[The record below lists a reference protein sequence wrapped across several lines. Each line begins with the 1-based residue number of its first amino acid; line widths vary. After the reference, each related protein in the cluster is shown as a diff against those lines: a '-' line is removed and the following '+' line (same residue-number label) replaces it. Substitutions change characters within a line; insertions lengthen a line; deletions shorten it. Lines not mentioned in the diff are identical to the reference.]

1 MGAGRDL
8 FALRKDGTEVPVEI
22 GLSPIRTDQG
32 LIVLSAIVDISERKR
47 AEAQRELLLAELN
60 HRVKN
65 TLAVVQGIAHQ
76 TFRRTDASPEARRA
90 FEGRLAALA
99 AAHNLL
105 TRTNWEQAS
114 LEHLAAE
121 TLQVRAV
128 NERRLAFSGPS
139 VHLQPKQAL
148 AITMAL
154 HELCTNAVKYGALSN
169 ETGSVTLEWRRTDS
183 PAPRLTMVWR
193 ERGGPPVS
201 PPARRGFG
209 SRMIERALA
218 QDLKGAV
225 TMEFMPE
232 GVVCTIDAPLPERRA
247 R

>member
-22 GLSPIRTDQG
+22 GLSPIETDEG
-32 LIVLSAIVDISERKR
+32 LFVLGAVVDISERKR
-47 AEAQRELLLAELN
+47 AEHQRELLLAELN

-76 TFRRTDASPEARRA
+76 TFRRTDAPPEARRA

-105 TRTNWEQAS
+105 TQANWEQAS
-114 LEHLAAE
+114 LQRLAAE
-121 TLQVRAV
+121 TLQTPAV
-128 NERRLAFSGPS
+128 DQQRLMLEGPR

-148 AITMAL
+148 AIAMAL

-169 ETGSVTLEWRRTDS
+169 ETGSIAFEWRQADG
-183 PAPRLTMVWR
+183 PDCRLTMVWR
-193 ERGGPPVS
+193 EQGGPPVS

-209 SRMIERALA
+209 SRIIEKALA
-218 QDLKGAV
+218 QDLNGDV
-225 TMEFMPE
+225 TMEFRPE
-232 GVVCTIDAPLPERRA
+232 GLVCTIEAPLPVA
-247 R
+247 TAP